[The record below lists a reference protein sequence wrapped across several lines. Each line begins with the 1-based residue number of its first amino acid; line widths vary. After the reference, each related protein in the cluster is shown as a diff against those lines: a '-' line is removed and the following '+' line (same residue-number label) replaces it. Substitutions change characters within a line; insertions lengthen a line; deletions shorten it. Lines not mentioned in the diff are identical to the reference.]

1 MSFITTEHRLRCD
14 EHNSC
19 WVTLSQQEKWSV
31 LSVEFTDGRIVRVDL
46 PAIFE
51 TEEEALTHA
60 RSWVCTLSG
69 LPYE

>member
-1 MSFITTEHRLRCD
+1 MGLVTTEHRLRCD

-19 WVTLSQQEKWSV
+19 WVTLSRQEKWSV
-31 LSVEFTDGRIVRVDL
+31 VSVEFTSGKVFNVDL

-60 RSWVCTLSG
+60 RVWVCNLSG
-69 LPYE
+69 KTYE

>member
-1 MSFITTEHRLRCD
+1 M
-14 EHNSC
+14 
-19 WVTLSQQEKWSV
+19 EKWSV

>member
-19 WVTLSQQEKWSV
+19 WVTLNRKEKWSV
-31 LSVEFTDGRIVRVDL
+31 LSVEFNGGKVLNVDF

-51 TEEEALTHA
+51 TEDEVLAHA

-69 LPYE
+69 KTYE

>member
-1 MSFITTEHRLRCD
+1 MTFITTEHRLRCD

-19 WVTLSQQEKWSV
+19 WVTLSRQEKWSV
-31 LSVEFTDGRIVRVDL
+31 LSVEFTGGKILHVDL

-69 LPYE
+69 LTYE